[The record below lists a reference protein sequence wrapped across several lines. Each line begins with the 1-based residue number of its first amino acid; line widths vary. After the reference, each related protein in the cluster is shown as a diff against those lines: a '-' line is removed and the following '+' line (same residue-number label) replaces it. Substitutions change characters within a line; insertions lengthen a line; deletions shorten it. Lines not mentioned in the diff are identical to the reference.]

1 LNIYSQKQRWKI
13 LLLLAA
19 LMIGAASLWYT
30 NKLVNKLAEEENKK
44 IQLWAEATKRLSDV
58 SEVNSDINFLSTV
71 ISNNTTIPVIWADQD
86 FKVISY
92 RNLDSV
98 RATKPN
104 YLIKQVE
111 EMRARHDPI
120 EIHIGQNLFQYI
132 LYKDSDLLI
141 RLRYYPYF
149 QLAVIALFLFV
160 SYLAFSTSRKAEQN
174 QVWVGMA
181 KETAHQLG
189 TPLSSLLAWLEI
201 LKLKGTS
208 EEYTVEIAKDVERLQ
223 TITERF
229 SKIGSAPSLQKENV
243 ALVMKHSVDYIR
255 TRTSNRA
262 VFDIQSPGHEV
273 FAPMNVPLFE
283 WVIENILKNA
293 LDAIEGKGEI
303 NVLITD
309 QQQFVYIDIKDSGKG
324 IPKSSYKTIFKPG
337 YTTKSRGWG
346 LGLSLSKR
354 IIEEYHN
361 GQIFVKSSE
370 PGKGTTFRIVLK
382 KQIA

>member
-1 LNIYSQKQRWKI
+1 MNIYSQKQRWKI

-19 LMIGAASLWYT
+19 ITIGGASLWYT
-30 NKLVNKLAEEENKK
+30 NKLVNKLSDEENKK

-71 ISNNTTIPVIWADQD
+71 IRNNNTIPVIWADQN
-86 FKVISY
+86 FNVITY
-92 RNLDSV
+92 RNLDS
-98 RATKPN
+98 TKAKKPE
-104 YLIKQVE
+104 YLKNQVA
-111 EMRARHDPI
+111 EMRSQHEPI
-120 EIHIGQNLFQYI
+120 EIHIGENIFQYI
-132 LYKDSDLLI
+132 LYKDSELLL

-189 TPLSSLLAWLEI
+189 TPLSSLLAWLEF

-208 EEYTVEIAKDVERLQ
+208 EEYTQENEKDVERLQ
-223 TITERF
+223 TITEGF
-229 SKIGSAPSLQKENV
+229 SKIGSAPSLKKENV
-243 ALVMKHSVDYIR
+243 ATVMKHSVDYIR
-255 TRTSNRA
+255 TRTSNKA
-262 VFDIQSPGHEV
+262 IFNVHSPGYEV

-293 LDAIEGKGEI
+293 LDAMGGIGDI
-303 NVLITD
+303 DVLITD
-309 QQQFVYIDIKDSGKG
+309 QQQFVYIDISDSGKG

-354 IIEEYHN
+354 IIEEYHD

-370 PGKGTTFRIVLK
+370 TGKGTTFRIVLK
-382 KQIA
+382 KQKI

>member
-1 LNIYSQKQRWKI
+1 
-13 LLLLAA
+13 
-19 LMIGAASLWYT
+19 MIGAASLWYT

-111 EMRARHDPI
+111 EMRAQHDPI

-283 WVIENILKNA
+283 WFIENILKNA
-293 LDAIEGKGEI
+293 LDAI
-303 NVLITD
+303 
-309 QQQFVYIDIKDSGKG
+309 
-324 IPKSSYKTIFKPG
+324 
-337 YTTKSRGWG
+337 
-346 LGLSLSKR
+346 
-354 IIEEYHN
+354 
-361 GQIFVKSSE
+361 
-370 PGKGTTFRIVLK
+370 
-382 KQIA
+382 

>member
-1 LNIYSQKQRWKI
+1 MNIYSQKQRWKV

-19 LMIGAASLWYT
+19 LLIGAASLWYT
-30 NKLVNKLAEEENKK
+30 NKLVQKLAEEEKKK

-58 SEVNSDINFLSTV
+58 NEVSSDINFLSTV

-92 RNLDSV
+92 RNLDSA
-98 RATKPN
+98 RAAKPA
-104 YLIKQVE
+104 YLEDQVKQ
-111 EMRARHDPI
+111 MREGHEPI
-120 EIHIGQNLFQYI
+120 EIHIGQNIVQYI

-160 SYLAFSTSRKAEQN
+160 SYIAFSTSRKAEQN

-189 TPLSSLLAWLEI
+189 TPLSSLLAWLEF

-208 EEYTVEIAKDVERLQ
+208 AEYTQEIEKDVERLQ

-229 SKIGSAPSLQKENV
+229 SKIGSAPSLHKENV

-255 TRTSNRA
+255 TRTSDKT
-262 VFDIQSPGHEV
+262 VFDIQSPAHEV
-273 FAPMNVPLFE
+273 YAPMNIPLFE

-293 LDAIEGKGEI
+293 LDAMNGSGMI
-303 NVLITD
+303 NVKITD
-309 QQQFVYIDIKDSGKG
+309 QQQFVYIDISDTGKG

-361 GQIFVKSSE
+361 GEIFVKSSDS
-370 PGKGTTFRIVLK
+370 GKGSTFRIVLRK
-382 KQIA
+382 

>member
-1 LNIYSQKQRWKI
+1 
-13 LLLLAA
+13 
-19 LMIGAASLWYT
+19 MIGAASLWYT
-30 NKLVNKLAEEENKK
+30 NKLVNRLAEEENKK

-58 SEVNSDINFLSTV
+58 TEVNTDINFLSTV
-71 ISNNTTIPVIWADQD
+71 ISNNNTIPVIWADQD
-86 FKVISY
+86 FKVISF
-92 RNLDSV
+92 RNLDSA
-98 RATKPN
+98 RAAKPN
-104 YLIKQVE
+104 YLKNQLE
-111 EMRARHDPI
+111 EMKAEHEPI

-189 TPLSSLLAWLEI
+189 TPLSSLLAWLEL

-208 EEYTVEIAKDVERLQ
+208 TEYTLEIEKDVARLQ

-229 SKIGSAPSLQKENV
+229 SKIGSAPSLHKEDV
-243 ALVMKHSVDYIR
+243 VLVMKHSVDYIR
-255 TRTSNRA
+255 TRTSNKA
-262 VFDIQSPGHEV
+262 VFDVQSPSHSV
-273 FAPMNVPLFE
+273 FAPMNIPLFE

-293 LDAIEGKGEI
+293 LDAMEGTGDI

-309 QQQFVYIDIKDSGKG
+309 QQQFVYIDITDSGKG

-354 IIEEYHN
+354 IIEEYHD
-361 GQIFVKSSE
+361 GQIFVKNSDA
-370 PGKGTTFRIVLK
+370 GKGTTFRIVLK
-382 KQIA
+382 KQKA

>member
-1 LNIYSQKQRWKI
+1 LNIYSQKQRWKV

-19 LMIGAASLWYT
+19 LLIGAASLWYT
-30 NKLVNKLAEEENKK
+30 NKLVQKLAEEEKKK

-58 SEVNSDINFLSTV
+58 NEVSSDINFLSTV

-92 RNLDSV
+92 RNLDSA
-98 RATKPN
+98 RAAKPA
-104 YLIKQVE
+104 YLEDQVKQ
-111 EMRARHDPI
+111 MREGHEPI
-120 EIHIGQNLFQYI
+120 EIHIGQNIVQYI

-160 SYLAFSTSRKAEQN
+160 SYIAFSTSRKAEQN

-189 TPLSSLLAWLEI
+189 TPLSSLLAWLEF

-208 EEYTVEIAKDVERLQ
+208 AEYTQEIEKDVERLQ

-229 SKIGSAPSLQKENV
+229 SKIGSAPSLHKENV

-255 TRTSNRA
+255 TRTSDKT
-262 VFDIQSPGHEV
+262 VFDIQSPAHEV
-273 FAPMNVPLFE
+273 YAPMNIPLFE

-293 LDAIEGKGEI
+293 LDAMNGSGMI
-303 NVLITD
+303 NVKITD
-309 QQQFVYIDIKDSGKG
+309 QQQFVYIDISDTGKG

-361 GQIFVKSSE
+361 GEIFVKSSDS
-370 PGKGTTFRIVLK
+370 GKGSTFRIVLRK
-382 KQIA
+382 

>member
-1 LNIYSQKQRWKI
+1 MNIYSQKQRWKI
-13 LLLLAA
+13 LLLFAA
-19 LMIGAASLWYT
+19 LLIGAASLWYT

-111 EMRARHDPI
+111 EMRAQHDPI

-354 IIEEYHN
+354 IIGEYHS

-382 KQIA
+382 KHIA